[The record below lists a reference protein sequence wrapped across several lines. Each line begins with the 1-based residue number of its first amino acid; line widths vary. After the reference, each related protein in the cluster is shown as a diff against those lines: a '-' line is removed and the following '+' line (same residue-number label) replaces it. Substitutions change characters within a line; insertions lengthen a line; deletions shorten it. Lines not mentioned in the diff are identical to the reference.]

1 MQKSQSG
8 RELYRHLETGWK
20 DALFGPVSQACR
32 APISMVDPGW
42 GIVSAR
48 DYCLGR
54 SGLAPSG
61 DPQSP
66 GTTCPALQAY
76 RERRRPNRHT
86 SGYRHSYSG
95 SAAISTAARSRGGGG
110 RCSLSIFFSCR
121 TPDHAHNSLP
131 VSGGASTARWAE
143 FIHKIWGFWGGLS
156 EAANTAWHRRRLR

>member
-42 GIVSAR
+42 ALSVPVTTVWG
-48 DYCLGR
+48 GR
-54 SGLAPSG
+54 ALRL
-61 DPQSP
+61 QE
-66 GTTCPALQAY
+66 TLNLPAQLV
-76 RERRRPNRHT
+76 RPFKLTEKGVGQIDT
-86 SGYRHSYSG
+86 SGFRHSYSG